1 MLTLYLERL
10 SRYQTDNTCVYS
22 STLFPLYSSKF
33 LFSVLPLQCQVLFLM
48 FVAQSLNQNLIKI
61 PKVARTICRLVA
73 TSWCLLERKHKTLPL
88 VKQSIGLLHFQEDK
102 Q

>member
-1 MLTLYLERL
+1 
-10 SRYQTDNTCVYS
+10 
-22 STLFPLYSSKF
+22 
-33 LFSVLPLQCQVLFLM
+33 M